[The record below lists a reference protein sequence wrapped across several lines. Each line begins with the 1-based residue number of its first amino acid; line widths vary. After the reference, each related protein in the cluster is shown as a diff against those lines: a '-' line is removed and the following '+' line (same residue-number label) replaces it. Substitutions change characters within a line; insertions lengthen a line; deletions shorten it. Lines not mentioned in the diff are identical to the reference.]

1 MMRLRP
7 ATVISILGLAM
18 VAAAIKQG
26 LGYQDTP
33 ILPGT
38 KWHVHDGNRP
48 QPRVVTPGYYGSA
61 PSDAKILF
69 GGTDLSA
76 WRGDGANGPVNW
88 IVKDGAAQV
97 NGGAITTK
105 EFFGDCQLHVEFASP
120 YPGRGAGQGRGNSGI
135 FLMERY
141 EIQVL
146 DNFGNQTYP
155 DGQATAIYGQ
165 TPPLVN
171 ASRRPGDWQTYDI
184 FWMAPVFEGEKL
196 VSPAY
201 VTVVHNGVLVQNHT
215 EVRGPTTHRGIT
227 PYSAHPARLPISIQD
242 HGDPVRFRNIW
253 IRDLPA
259 SDRS

>member
-1 MMRLRP
+1 M
-7 ATVISILGLAM
+7 G
-18 VAAAIKQG
+18 
-26 LGYQDTP
+26 
-33 ILPGT
+33 
-38 KWHVHDGNRP
+38 
-48 QPRVVTPGYYGSA
+48 
-61 PSDAKILF
+61 
-69 GGTDLSA
+69 
-76 WRGDGANGPVNW
+76 
-88 IVKDGAAQV
+88 
-97 NGGAITTK
+97 
-105 EFFGDCQLHVEFASP
+105 
-120 YPGRGAGQGRGNSGI
+120 
-135 FLMERY
+135 RY

-184 FWMAPVFEGEKL
+184 FWTAPVFEGEKL

-253 IRDLPA
+253 IRELPA